1 MTLIRKFA
9 MVGAAAITALFLMS
23 TVALS
28 TASAQAALP
37 YKAYGSGLTAG
48 VVVEALKGTASV
60 GKATV
65 DAAGNWSI
73 DIAGG
78 GAANVANGDKIT
90 FTVGGAAANESVT
103 FQGGQFSAA
112 PGMKLTPAAAGAAAP
127 APAKTGNAGL
137 FGTTGTSTALV
148 MVLGV
153 LAATMVAGARTATRS
168 R

>member
-73 DIAGG
+73 DIQPG

-90 FTVGGAAANESVT
+90 FTVGGTTANESVT
-103 FQGGQFSAA
+103 FQSGQFSVA
-112 PGMKLTPAAAGAAAP
+112 PGLKLTPAAATATP

-137 FGTTGTSTALV
+137 ATTSGSLALIAILAVLSTTLV
-148 MVLGV
+148 I
-153 LAATMVAGARTATRS
+153 GARTATR

>member
-1 MTLIRKFA
+1 MIRKFA
-9 MVGAAAITALFLMS
+9 MVGVAAVAALMLMS

-37 YKAYGSGLTAG
+37 YKAYGSGLKAG
-48 VVVEALKGTASV
+48 QVVEAFKGTTSV

-65 DAAGNWSI
+65 DASGNWSI
-73 DIAGG
+73 DIQAG

-90 FTVGGAAANESVT
+90 FKLDGKDAAQSVT
-103 FQGGQFSAA
+103 FQGGQFPA
-112 PGMKLTPAAAGAAAP
+112 PPGLALTVAAGGGTTTPP

-137 FGTTGTSTALV
+137 FGTTGTSMALV
-148 MVLGV
+148 VVLGV
-153 LAATMVAGARTATRS
+153 FAATMVAGARTATRG